1 MLVALLACT
10 CPSFDEMEVVA
21 VDTSATDDRLAT
33 VQDALADFAAWTGD
47 EGVCVPEIRLQEVIP
62 ERNLDVGELAG
73 VYAGEHNPIRLDAD
87 SGGLQLTTFHELCH
101 ASDRLEG
108 HSDAIA
114 WPEVADRSLYKGKYL
129 VPEDFA
135 EACEG
140 GPPDVTLDRALV
152 AACGTEPTF
161 DANAYYLADVVFPHA
176 PAPGWSD
183 APYMYS
189 ETATPWEGLAYG
201 VGILDARVV
210 DDEVLFLLWTDS
222 NMYVVAFDTTLT
234 ELRWQRVIAEGV
246 YPLHAAFV
254 GADVGRYVALW
265 LYGDHDEVV
274 EVVEADQNGVV
285 GTTAIGNECVG
296 NPMAIVGGILYCAQD
311 DTIVAST
318 LSGEP
323 VALEPPEELFGRPLA
338 VTALWPEGDGV
349 AFYVAEG
356 LGRYDADDGSWS
368 VEPAIGE
375 VVTRVDVGDGR
386 SLVKVSG
393 TPARWFV
400 YENGAYAFLGDPCMD
415 SAPDFG
421 NFQFGVDGRLV
432 WFDWATS
439 DAGPVYVLDEAI
451 LDPH

>member
-1 MLVALLACT
+1 MVVALLACT

-21 VDTSATDDRLAT
+21 MDTSATDDRLAT
-33 VQDALADFAAWTGD
+33 VREALADFAAWTGD
-47 EGVCVPEIRLQEVIP
+47 YGVCVPEIRLQDDLP
-62 ERNLDVGELAG
+62 EPIGEDGEFAG
-73 VYAGEHNPIRLDAD
+73 EYHDEHNPIRLDAD
-87 SGGLQLTTFHELCH
+87 SGGLRLTTFHELCH

-108 HSDAIA
+108 HSDARA
-114 WPEVADRSLYKGKYL
+114 WPEVADRSLYKRKYW
-129 VPEDFA
+129 VAEDFA
-135 EACEG
+135 LACEG

-152 AACGTEPTF
+152 AACGTEPAL
-161 DANAYYLADVVFPHA
+161 DENAYYLADVVFPDA
-176 PAPGWSD
+176 PSPGWSD
-183 APYMYS
+183 APYTYS
-189 ETATPWEGLAYG
+189 ETATAWEGLQYG

-222 NMYVVAFDTTLT
+222 NVYVVAFDTTLT
-234 ELRWQRVIAEGV
+234 ELRWQTVIAKGV
-246 YPLHAAFV
+246 YPLHAGFV
-254 GADVGRYVALW
+254 GADIGRYVALW

-285 GTTAIGNECVG
+285 GTTAIENECVA
-296 NPMAIVGGILYCAQD
+296 NPMAIVGGVLYCAQD

-318 LSGEP
+318 LGGEP
-323 VALEPPEELFGRPLA
+323 VALEPPEDLFARPLD
-338 VTALWPEGDGV
+338 VTAVWPEGDGV

-356 LGRYDADDGSWS
+356 LGRYNAEDSSWS

-375 VVTRVDVGDGR
+375 VATRVDLGDGR
-386 SLVKVSG
+386 ALVNVSG

-400 YENGAYAFLGDPCMD
+400 YEGGTYAFLGDPCTD

-432 WFDWATS
+432 WFNWTTS
-439 DAGPVYVLDEAI
+439 EEGPVYVLDEAI